1 MRLQRLTGLE
11 VEKINEELGF
21 LTDQIA
27 YFNLVLSSDDEVK
40 KIIIKEITEIKDRYA
55 TPRLSELTYDYG
67 DIDIEDLIEKE
78 DVVISMTH
86 GGYIKRMPVA
96 EYKAQHRGGVGITA
110 HKAKDE
116 DFVEKIFT
124 CNTPERIMFF
134 TNLGKVFTLKAYE
147 IPEAARTARGRA
159 AVNLLQLEQGEKI
172 QSFMWAPEDKEGLY
186 LMLATKKGLIK
197 KTPLEEFESIKRNGK
212 IAIKFNDDD
221 ELIDAMITSGDDE
234 CLIASS
240 EGMCIHFHEKD
251 VRPVGR
257 TAMGVKA
264 MNLGKGATLVALA
277 IVKPG
282 CELLTVTKNGYGKR
296 SPIEE
301 YPIQGRAGKGVK
313 AGVFNDKTG
322 PVVSLRVL
330 PPEMDIMMITDNG
343 VIIRV
348 EAEEISKIG
357 RSTQGV
363 RIMKLKDEKVNVMAT
378 ALTPHVDE
386 EDEQAESA
394 DESAV
399 EATESSEEQNEQ

>member
-21 LTDQIA
+21 LTDQNA
-27 YFNLVLSSDDEVK
+27 YFNLVLSNDEEVK
-40 KIIIKEITEIKDRYA
+40 KIIIKEITEIKEKYA

-124 CNTPERIMFF
+124 CNTHERIMFF
-134 TNLGKVFTLKAYE
+134 TNFGKVFTLKAYE

-159 AVNLLQLEQGEKI
+159 AVNLLQLEPGEKI
-172 QSFMWAPEDKEGLY
+172 QSFMWAPEDKAGLF

-197 KTPLEEFESIKRNGK
+197 KTPLEEFDSIKRNGK
-212 IAIKFNDDD
+212 IAIKFNEED
-221 ELIDAMITSGDDE
+221 ELIDAMITSGNDE

-240 EGMCIHFHEKD
+240 EGMCIHFNEKD

-282 CELLTVTKNGYGKR
+282 SEILTVTHNGYGKR
-296 SPIEE
+296 TAIEE
-301 YPIQGRAGKGVK
+301 YPLQGRAGKGVK
-313 AGVFNDKTG
+313 AGVFNEKTG
-322 PVVSLRVL
+322 NVVSLRVL
-330 PPEMDIMMITDNG
+330 PEDMDIMMITDNG
-343 VIIRV
+343 IIIRV
-348 EAEEISKIG
+348 EADEISRIG
-357 RSTQGV
+357 RATQGV
-363 RIMKLKDEKVNVMAT
+363 RIMKLKDDNVKVMAT

-386 EDEQAESA
+386 EELEEGVEEGAEGGEQ
-394 DESAV
+394 
-399 EATESSEEQNEQ
+399 EATAPTEE